1 MPKIEWSKAARK
13 QLSRIDSRYR
23 ETLFDT
29 VSELENFPDVQM
41 DLKKIQGSKVKEY
54 RVRVGVYRVLFH
66 VIDGNPVI
74 IRIEEVTRRQ
84 SKTY

>member
-1 MPKIEWSKAARK
+1 MPKIEWSKTAKK

-23 ETLFDT
+23 EMVFDK

-41 DLKKIQGSKVKEY
+41 DLKKLQGSNEKDY
-54 RVRVGVYRVLFH
+54 RVRVGVYRVLFK